1 MAFHAPLGGGGGG
14 GTILGTIDT
23 NQVAYG
29 VALNTIGGDGDF
41 FWDVGNH
48 NFAVGD
54 TNALGGSSG
63 IILGTGNQTGALSL
77 RAISLGSAMTV
88 NAIDSVGINLDNT
101 TPSTLNQDNSMSIM
115 GGNVGLGTVTP
126 KSKLH
131 VNGSVSYKHVTTSV
145 DYDVLLTD
153 HYIGTTPVP
162 PAPILIT
169 LPTVASAGVGKE
181 YIIKDQVGGANVGTE
196 ITISGNVLGENIDG
210 AATVVL
216 STPYSSITVQCTGS
230 GWAII

>member
-63 IILGTGNQTGALSL
+63 IILGTEYTINDINNRENLYDW
-77 RAISLGSAMTV
+77 
-88 NAIDSVGINLDNT
+88 IDITAYAS
-101 TPSTLNQDNSMSIM
+101 NSNKIR
-115 GGNVGLGTVTP
+115 
-126 KSKLH
+126 
-131 VNGSVSYKHVTTSV
+131 
-145 DYDVLLTD
+145 
-153 HYIGTTPVP
+153 
-162 PAPILIT
+162 
-169 LPTVASAGVGKE
+169 
-181 YIIKDQVGGANVGTE
+181 Q
-196 ITISGNVLGENIDG
+196 
-210 AATVVL
+210 
-216 STPYSSITVQCTGS
+216 
-230 GWAII
+230 

>member
-48 NFAVGD
+48 NFAVGV

-115 GGNVGLGTVTP
+115 GGNAW
-126 KSKLH
+126 
-131 VNGSVSYKHVTTSV
+131 VS
-145 DYDVLLTD
+145 
-153 HYIGTTPVP
+153 
-162 PAPILIT
+162 
-169 LPTVASAGVGKE
+169 
-181 YIIKDQVGGANVGTE
+181 
-196 ITISGNVLGENIDG
+196 
-210 AATVVL
+210 
-216 STPYSSITVQCTGS
+216 
-230 GWAII
+230 